1 MINSKKVEKRGKE
14 IKLDAT
20 LLDFLLI
27 ENLLLNIKLIFL

>member
-1 MINSKKVEKRGKE
+1 MINSKKVEKRVKE
-14 IKLDAT
+14 KKPDAT